1 MPSWSPTD
9 SRQVK
14 QFKFQG
20 ASTPLNQGHNMG
32 KIKIQLVEDEE
43 TPSTW
48 EKIWNGFLEL
58 MTLVG
63 MVATVAFIA
72 GYVVAIQPS
81 SVVQCEPT
89 KTVLT
94 KSIFK

>member
-1 MPSWSPTD
+1 MTYS
-9 SRQVK
+9 K
-14 QFKFQG
+14 E
-20 ASTPLNQGHNMG
+20 
-32 KIKIQLVEDEE
+32 QLDDIIEEE
-43 TPSTW
+43 TPTVFERLW
-48 EKIWNGFLEL
+48 DGFLEI
-58 MTLVG
+58 MKLVG

-72 GYVVAIQPS
+72 GYIVYIQPS

>member
-1 MPSWSPTD
+1 
-9 SRQVK
+9 V
-14 QFKFQG
+14 
-20 ASTPLNQGHNMG
+20 N

-43 TPSTW
+43 ETPSTW
-48 EKIWNGFLEL
+48 EKMWNGFLEV

-63 MVATVAFIA
+63 MVATVCFIA
-72 GYVVAIQPS
+72 GYVIVNQPS
-81 SVVQCEPT
+81 SVVKCEPT